1 MSRTFAHPALVGTG
15 VLLACAAASC
25 RAEPVGQSTPEPPE
39 TVTVTAGA
47 PNPPPT
53 VSIPPTTPRTES
65 STRLLDNSV
74 TIAEVV
80 DGDTVRYSVGPR
92 SVTAR
97 LLGIDAPEA
106 GTCAGAEASA
116 AARRSNRAM
125 VLGATDS
132 RWAIW
137 R

>member
-15 VLLACAAASC
+15 MLLACVAASC
-25 RAEPVGQSTPEPPE
+25 RAEPVEQSTPPPPE

-47 PNPPPT
+47 PNPPSAT
-53 VSIPPTTPRTES
+53 STPPTTPRTES
-65 STRLLDNSV
+65 RTRLLDNSV

-97 LLGIDAPEA
+97 LIGIDAPTRLQKLLRPDA
-106 GTCAGAEASA
+106 V
-116 AARRSNRAM
+116 RSGDAIDGGERA
-125 VLGATDS
+125 VPRATADP
-132 RWAIW
+132 RA
-137 R
+137 